1 MTTNNPAL
9 LLLCTVF
16 ATIFHLQSYSR
27 REEIL
32 QASGIG
38 NVHRVVAVMMFL
50 A

>member
-1 MTTNNPAL
+1 L
-9 LLLCTVF
+9 YSVF

-32 QASGIG
+32 QVSSIG
-38 NVHRVVAVMMFL
+38 NKHRVVVVIVFL